1 MKHWSSIGE
10 TMFFFVF
17 LCFSDRQSSEPLG
30 DQVCSLS
37 FLQARFCNLPF
48 FLALHHYMVHLSR
61 LQFSRISTQGANT
74 TVTYLFHL
82 FHLFHP
88 SFMLCED
95 V

>member
-1 MKHWSSIGE
+1 
-10 TMFFFVF
+10 MFFFVF